1 MKPGTISTL
10 EGIYTLDSSGLYQP
24 YQEPEPKYWWSGIA
38 LYGWVIAFALAGV
51 GVLVFAG

>member
-1 MKPGTISTL
+1 MISENDIRL
-10 EGIYTLDSSGLYQP
+10 SQAGHPQD
-24 YQEPEPKYWWSGIA
+24 EPESKYWWSGIA